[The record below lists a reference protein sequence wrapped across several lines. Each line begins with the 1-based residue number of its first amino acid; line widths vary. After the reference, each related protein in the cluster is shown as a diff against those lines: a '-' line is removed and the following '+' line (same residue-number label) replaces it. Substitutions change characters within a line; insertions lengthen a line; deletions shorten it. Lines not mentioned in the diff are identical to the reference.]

1 MKTKI
6 NHIIYILKENRKLN
20 QQGFFFKRQVS
31 CVNGFITENA
41 RKHSGIYRLKKV
53 ALVHFLNQN

>member
-20 QQGFFFKRQVS
+20 QQGFFFQTSSILCEWVYH
-31 CVNGFITENA
+31 
-41 RKHSGIYRLKKV
+41 RKC
-53 ALVHFLNQN
+53 

>member
-20 QQGFFFKRQVS
+20 QQGFFFSNVK
-31 CVNGFITENA
+31 
-41 RKHSGIYRLKKV
+41 Y
-53 ALVHFLNQN
+53 LV